1 MANTLTFASRTLTDA
16 NIFGGIHF
24 LADLNTGEEFTI
36 GNTASASVSFVTD
49 IQLPLYTKDATN
61 GKFTWTQDSASRGR
75 YFITE
80 VTKEADRY
88 NVTAYDAM
96 YLLETNISALSI
108 GFPLTVSAAASAI
121 ANYIGC
127 AVSGTVTNGSLS
139 VSELEEDMTIRSLL
153 GFVAEASGCSVKIDG
168 SDHLCFMY
176 YADSGITI
184 TDSQYKE
191 FGLEVADYTCA
202 AIDKVSILNSVGATI
217 ATAGS
222 GSNTLYIEGNPFM
235 ENASSTHASAVYAK
249 VNGFSYAPL
258 TCEMFGEYG
267 LEVGTIATFGSTP
280 TLVMHL
286 ESSEEGAIASSVGS
300 DTRAEYNK
308 SFETMLAEATER
320 ALDAADDASK
330 VALNYV
336 TDITSGG
343 VMVHPSGD
351 STSGWKIS
359 DAIELL
365 KSGVSYIWAGLVNNI
380 ATIRIGR
387 EANGYAR
394 TLIDTGGMRVIQRS
408 SSGTDI
414 ELANIGYGTGKNS
427 SDTDSIAPY
436 YSLGKRNG
444 TKGNWS
450 VAEGDD
456 TKASGYASHAE
467 GASYGDGSNK
477 TYTTASGNASHAEGY
492 GTRASGV
499 SAHSEGVLSKAIGYA
514 SHAEGSN
521 TQAQGYEAH
530 AEGFQTVA
538 QGNYSHAGGNGTVAN
553 GEAQTVIGKWNVA
566 DAASLFIIGN
576 GTADNARS
584 NALSVA
590 QDGTITVHGA
600 KVPTRNM
607 MCYANSRVDNFVD
620 GQITLSLAS
629 LGITT
634 GAKPVGILMTYQD
647 GGATPT
653 ILRYDYDASSSSGV
667 VIKAYNSSGGAVSGN
682 VRYFALVFQNS
693 WTSVS

>member
-1 MANTLTFASRTLTDA
+1 MANTLTFANRTLTDA

-61 GKFTWTQDSASRGR
+61 GKFTWTQDSTSRGR

-127 AVSGTVTNGSLS
+127 TVSGTVTNGSLS
-139 VSELEEDMTIRSLL
+139 VSELEEDMTIRELL

-286 ESSEEGAIASSVGS
+286 ESSDEGATASSVGS
-300 DTRAEYNK
+300 DSRAEYNK

-330 VALNYV
+330 IATNYV
-336 TDITSGG
+336 TDITGGG

-351 STSGWKIS
+351 STSGWKIA

-414 ELANIGYGTGKNS
+414 ELANIGYGTGKSS

-436 YSLGKRNG
+436 YSLGKRSG

-450 VAEGDD
+450 VAEGDG
-456 TKASGYASHAE
+456 TSASGYASHAE
-467 GASYGDGSNK
+467 GAGTHAVGQ
-477 TYTTASGNASHAEGY
+477 GSHAEG
-492 GTRASGV
+492 V
-499 SAHSEGVLSKAIGYA
+499 
-514 SHAEGSN
+514 N
-521 TQAQGYEAH
+521 TTAR
-530 AEGFQTVA
+530 
-538 QGNYSHAGGNGTVAN
+538 GNYSHAEGNGTTAYERFSHASGTGTYAE
-553 GEAQTVIGKWNVA
+553 GEAQTVIGKYNVH
-566 DAASLFIIGN
+566 DTTSLFIIGN
-576 GTADNARS
+576 GTPSAPS
-584 NALSVA
+584 NALTVA

-620 GQITLSLAS
+620 GQITLPLSS

-634 GAKPVGILMTYQD
+634 GAKPVGILLTYQD

-653 ILRYDYDASSSSGV
+653 ILRYDYDASSASGV